1 MFDTQE
7 AWDKEVAETQEAL
20 DKKKYGPLPEFGSR
34 TIYSRILDYP
44 ECYAE
49 FGVYWFAVKDVL
61 RRHGYDFGDVD
72 DAEMREAYRGKTDGH
87 TLIAAEEFKKMY
99 RKTYYAGT
107 THFTLEDD
115 GMREW
120 VLNDPDMAARKI
132 IERKQVERQKLLNAL
147 RNKRVR

>member
-1 MFDTQE
+1 MKSFQMFDTQE
-7 AWDKEVAETQEAL
+7 AWDKEVAETQAAL
-20 DKKKYGPLPEFGSR
+20 DKKKYGQLPEFGSR
-34 TIYSRILDYP
+34 ILYERILDYP

-87 TLIAAEEFKKMY
+87 TLVAAEEFKKMY
-99 RKTYYAGT
+99 RKTYFAGT
-107 THFTLEDD
+107 THFTLEED

-120 VLNDPDMAARKI
+120 VLNDPDMAANKLTQLWLAHREK
-132 IERKQVERQKLLNAL
+132 ERKLK
-147 RNKRVR
+147 

>member
-1 MFDTQE
+1 MKSFQMFETQE
-7 AWDKEVAETQEAL
+7 AWDQEVAETQAAL
-20 DKKKYGPLPEFGSR
+20 DKKKYGALPEFGSR
-34 TIYSRILDYP
+34 TLYERILDYP

-87 TLIAAEEFKKMY
+87 TLVAAEAFKKMY
-99 RKTYYAGT
+99 RQTYFAGT
-107 THFTLEDD
+107 THFTLEED

-120 VLNDPDMAARKI
+120 VLNDPDMTAKKLTQLWLAHREK
-132 IERKQVERQKLLNAL
+132 ERKLK
-147 RNKRVR
+147 

>member
-1 MFDTQE
+1 MKSFQMFDTQE
-7 AWDKEVAETQEAL
+7 AWDKEVAETQAAL
-20 DKKKYGPLPEFGSR
+20 DKKKYGQLPEFGSR
-34 TIYSRILDYP
+34 ILYERILDYP

-87 TLIAAEEFKKMY
+87 TLVAAEEFKKMY
-99 RKTYYAGT
+99 RKTYFAGT
-107 THFTLEDD
+107 THFTLEED

-120 VLNDPDMAARKI
+120 VLNDPDMAANKLTQLWLAHREKKRKL
-132 IERKQVERQKLLNAL
+132 K
-147 RNKRVR
+147 

>member
-34 TIYSRILDYP
+34 TIYERILDYP

-99 RKTYYAGT
+99 RKTYYAST

-132 IERKQVERQKLLNAL
+132 IERKQVEREKLLNAL